1 MEGEIF
7 DPDAFLDELAQQWKQ
22 DPSNTP
28 QTSTEPFM
36 NPQPPTR
43 SDTQILYSCPRH
55 PNDTLEK
62 KETNTPYGYWGY
74 YKCPVRNCYVSCGV
88 NDIEYCLDSAKHKL
102 HKFFLSKPV
111 HIMECYC
118 HRPLIMSLSQSEKN
132 PGRLF
137 LKCPKRSVGGSRT
150 PRQNQSLV
158 GRGQNP
164 RRVSKA
170 PRVVYTSAKRL
181 PEVESVCREM
191 ELLKNENTSFHC

>member
-36 NPQPPTR
+36 NPPPPTR

-137 LKCPKRSVGGSRT
+137 LKCPKRWCNFFQWVDQEPRGKTKAWLEGGRIQEEY
-150 PRQNQSLV
+150 PKPQ
-158 GRGQNP
+158 
-164 RRVSKA
+164 
-170 PRVVYTSAKRL
+170 
-181 PEVESVCREM
+181 
-191 ELLKNENTSFHC
+191 ELFIPQQRDFQR